1 MTDIFQILANGI
13 PAGMMYALVA
23 LGIVLIHNGTNVVH
37 FGYGEQV
44 TLAAYV
50 VLVLQ
55 LILHFP
61 LWVACLLSIAISALF
76 GLAVYTGILA
86 PLRRTP
92 LIVQVIATLA
102 VGHGIREGLRAYMG
116 PDPWNFPPLV
126 PNHVYS
132 IAGVY
137 ITAANLVVVA
147 ISIFLAGALFAFF
160 RWSRFG
166 HAILAAC
173 ENPRGASIVGVSV
186 RQVSASIWVLAS
198 VLAAVAAFL
207 MAPILT
213 LSPEMGLIAIKG
225 FCAAVLGGFVS
236 LPGAIVGGVLLGLI
250 ETSAGYYIST
260 AMKDVVAY
268 AVLIAVVMFM
278 PVGILGKR
286 QLKKV

>member
-1 MTDIFQILANGI
+1 MTDILQILANGI

-50 VLVLQ
+50 ALVLQ

-61 LWVACLLSIAISALF
+61 FWVACVASIVLSALF
-76 GLAVYTGILA
+76 GLLIYVGVLA

-102 VGHGIREGLRAYMG
+102 IGLGVREGLRAYMG
-116 PDPWNFPPLV
+116 PDPWNFPSLV
-126 PNHVYS
+126 PNSVYA
-132 IAGVY
+132 IGGVY
-137 ITAANLVVVA
+137 ITAANLAVVT
-147 ISIFLAGALFAFF
+147 ISLLLAGALFGFF
-160 RWSRFG
+160 RWSRYG

-173 ENPRGASIVGVSV
+173 ESPRGASIVGVSV

-250 ETSAGYYIST
+250 ETTAGFYVST
-260 AMKDVVAY
+260 AMKDVVSY

-278 PVGILGKR
+278 PQGLLGKR
-286 QLKKV
+286 QVKKV